1 MSASVTIDIAVT
13 GGDWQNVLPDAE
25 QLTRQAA
32 RAAWQAGRD
41 ANSHAAHEE
50 ISIVLTDDAAIRA
63 LNRDHRGQDV
73 PTNVL
78 SFGIA
83 PDVSEGGQP
92 RLLGDVVLA
101 CETVSRE
108 AAAQDKSVA
117 DHFRHLVVHGVLHLR
132 GYDHDTEEEAAI
144 MEQIETRLLAD
155 FGITDPYRIVE
166 TVI

>member
-1 MSASVTIDIAVT
+1 MNASVTIDIAVT
-13 GGDWQNVLPDAE
+13 GGNWRDVLPDAE
-25 QLTRQAA
+25 RLTRQAA
-32 RAAWQAGRD
+32 LAAWRVGRKEN
-41 ANSHAAHEE
+41 ANTAPEE
-50 ISIVLTDDAAIRA
+50 ISIVLTDDAAVRA

-83 PDVSEGGQP
+83 PDATEDRQP

-101 CETVSRE
+101 YETVNRE
-108 AAAQDKSVA
+108 AAAQGKSVA

-132 GYDHDTEEEAAI
+132 GYDHDTEEEAEI
-144 MEQIETRLLAD
+144 MERIETRLLAGL
-155 FGITDPYRIVE
+155 GITDPYRIVE